1 MELHANDI
9 ISIRSHSSPAHNCA
23 SAAILWSFTATATL
37 LLMLLGRNM
46 IAGLGFPIDLESTFI
61 VFGMVCVA
69 FFIYI
74 PPIYLTPMNVGRER
88 SSSWEIIGTIFV
100 LVVVTVPFLVLLR
113 RVLPVSKLQLGAL
126 LTIATTCG
134 LASSFFYILF
144 ARFHFSFFTA
154 IALGFPFLYIC
165 ILEIWATEPYY
176 LAAISPFVTIY
187 FISPQMLLT
196 KIGYSWSNTVL
207 IFGLIAFVC
216 MSYLILMA
224 RTRDPEAGF
233 DA

>member
-1 MELHANDI
+1 MELHANDL

-23 SAAILWSFTATATL
+23 SAAILWSFVATATL
-37 LLMLLGRNM
+37 LLMLLGRKLP
-46 IAGLGFPIDLESTFI
+46 GQFGFPLDLETTFI
-61 VFGMVCVA
+61 VFGITCVA

-74 PPIYLTPMNVGRER
+74 PPIYLTPMKVGKKQ
-88 SSSWEIIGTIFV
+88 SGIWEVMATMFV
-100 LVVVTVPFLVLLR
+100 LVLITVPFLVLLR

-134 LASSFFYILF
+134 LSSSFFYILF
-144 ARFHFSFFTA
+144 PRFHFSFFTA
-154 IALGFPFLYIC
+154 FALGFPFLYIC

-196 KIGYSWSNTVL
+196 KVGYSWSNTAL

-216 MSYLILMA
+216 MSYLILVA
-224 RTRDPEAGF
+224 RNRAPEEEFGG
-233 DA
+233 